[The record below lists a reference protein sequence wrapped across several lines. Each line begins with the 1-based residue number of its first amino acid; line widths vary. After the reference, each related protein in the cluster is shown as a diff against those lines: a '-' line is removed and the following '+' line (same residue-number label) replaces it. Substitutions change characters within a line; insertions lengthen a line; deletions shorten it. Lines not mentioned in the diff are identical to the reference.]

1 MKESSREVAWKCLDF
16 GRAGLLKG
24 AHVDLHVR
32 IRWRHDRLHAK
43 VDGTQAEVKPAAT
56 KEHRRLESQTRHI
69 WYKVSEDILQAASE
83 ASTAA
88 SHTDTWLLVLLKS
101 THDQKYVPPHCTS
114 NSGCATSYLYDRLH
128 VR

>member
-1 MKESSREVAWKCLDF
+1 MRESSREVAWKGLDF
-16 GRAGLLKG
+16 GCAGLLKG

-69 WYKVSEDILQAASE
+69 WYKAREDNLQA

-88 SHTDTWLLVLLKS
+88 SHTDIWLLVLLKK
-101 THDQKYVPPHCTS
+101 HARPK
-114 NSGCATSYLYDRLH
+114 
-128 VR
+128 VRPAALDKQ